1 MRSKDR
7 FEPDETSTEVNAA
20 RRCGLHNGIGMADGD
35 DKARRAVKEFAAG
48 WLMPACSAPTGLS
61 RAETDG
67 SQTN

>member
-35 DKARRAVKEFAAG
+35 DKARRADHGERVRRGMVDAR
-48 WLMPACSAPTGLS
+48 MQ
-61 RAETDG
+61 RANRIEQG
-67 SQTN
+67 GN